1 MQGIQLAA
9 PVVPRTQTLLQ
20 RHRRR
25 ARRPGHDHHRASAT
39 LRHPGVTSRPELLHT
54 LGSDIPAD
62 VRRAVEGGLAGWHRL
77 HRFQMAMTFPTIN
90 TAADHLG
97 ADQAALVRQFR
108 RLERDIG
115 APLFYRATHAQPM
128 RPTPRGQALLRALT
142 RPEIRAHM
150 TNAKKK

>member
-1 MQGIQLAA
+1 
-9 PVVPRTQTLLQ
+9 
-20 RHRRR
+20 
-25 ARRPGHDHHRASAT
+25 
-39 LRHPGVTSRPELLHT
+39 
-54 LGSDIPAD
+54 
-62 VRRAVEGGLAGWHRL
+62 
-77 HRFQMAMTFPTIN
+77 MTFPTIN